1 MKNNLARYL
10 EDNYHNSVSRNCIKI
25 ILKAKTDNEYITGI
39 QNQINKKIKEII
51 EIKQSIFVMDQL
63 VSFLYFNTEAQELE
77 GFNELSSFYE
87 NESNKLC
94 NTLNNKI
101 ENLLDYIDI
110 LAIAKANIDMNE
122 ELIENE
128 QKLVKQYG
136 DKKE

>member
-63 VSFLYFNTEAQELE
+63 VSFLYFNTETQELE
-77 GFNELSSFYE
+77 GFDELSSFYE

-128 QKLVKQYG
+128 QELIKQYG

>member
-63 VSFLYFNTEAQELE
+63 VSFLYFNTEAQALE

-128 QKLVKQYG
+128 QELIKQYG